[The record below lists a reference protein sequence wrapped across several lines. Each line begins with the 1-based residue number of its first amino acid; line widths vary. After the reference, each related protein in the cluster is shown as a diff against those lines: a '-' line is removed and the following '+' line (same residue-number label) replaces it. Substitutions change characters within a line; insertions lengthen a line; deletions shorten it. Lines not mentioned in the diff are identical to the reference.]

1 LRWFVQPPLSRK
13 LLLTNAQAAPQG
25 TKLRITASPER
36 QWAPVPKEQ
45 HITALLLRALLD
57 NSAHAS
63 CLLGSSSR
71 HAFAA

>member
-1 LRWFVQPPLSRK
+1 VL
-13 LLLTNAQAAPQG
+13 
-25 TKLRITASPER
+25 
-36 QWAPVPKEQ
+36 KEQ

-71 HAFAA
+71 HAFAAQVLDVDRGIHLVKPVNVLHHVGYSAGLCR